1 MMHETSETPA
11 KAAILDA
18 ALPHVAFDGWADSLV
33 ATAAEEA
40 GVSPAEAQA
49 LFPRGAVDLALAFHA
64 RGDAQMLRA
73 LKAADLETMRFSD
86 RIAHAVRL
94 RLEAVGA
101 DREAVRRAASLF
113 ALPQNAAHGAGAVW
127 STANAI
133 WDALGDKSDD
143 LNWYS
148 KRATLSAVY
157 SATLLYWLGDES
169 AGHEGTWAF
178 LGRRIDDVMR
188 IEKLKAGLRTN
199 PLTKGLMA
207 GPEWLAGR
215 VRAPRR
221 GPPADMPGHVNAG
234 K

>member
-1 MMHETSETPA
+1 MAESTENPVKSSL
-11 KAAILDA
+11 LDA
-18 ALPHVAFDGWADSLV
+18 ALPHVAFDGWSDSILSRV
-33 ATAAEEA
+33 AEEVGVSAEEA
-40 GVSPAEAQA
+40 KA

-64 RGDAQMLRA
+64 RGDGAMVEA
-73 LKAADLETMRFSD
+73 LGAAELQTMRYSD

-94 RLEAVGA
+94 RLEAIEGE
-101 DREAVRRAASLF
+101 REAVRRAASLF
-113 ALPQNAAHGAGAVW
+113 ALPQNAAAGAGAVW
-127 STANAI
+127 GTADAI
-133 WDALGDKSDD
+133 WVALGDTSED

-169 AGHEGTWAF
+169 ADHEATWAF
-178 LGRRIDDVMR
+178 LARRIEDVMR
-188 IEKLKAGLRTN
+188 IEKVKGGLRKN

-207 GPEWLAGR
+207 GPEWLASR

-221 GPPADMPGHVNAG
+221 SPPADMPGHTNTG